1 MSDKDTAKAAPK
13 TPPSQPPSG
22 IKDSVSALKASQLAA
37 RARQK
42 QQERQK
48 APMPQPPARRP
59 VTPAPAAPAAPPAA
73 ATAGKVT
80 AGAAAA
86 APDLTPRVRQIQQ
99 QFTTLEGQ
107 AQLSDL
113 YTAIGNIDKQLL
125 DFPNTLESLRQSGYV
140 HSGALEGLLE
150 QLDSRWD
157 EVRPRVEATLRDHVQ
172 RIDREMGQ
180 VQPQIIG
187 MQATES
193 ALRLG
198 ETLLNGLSR
207 RIEAANTAVRG
218 LYSPISTELDKIGW
232 QLQRLS
238 KMMALIAAS
247 PHIYLQKGEGPL
259 AAVEAVWQRD
269 GEKGP
274 KGVLVLTDQ
283 RLLFEERDE
292 VVTKRRFGIF
302 KAESQKIQELHI
314 ETAVGEIQFTEAKKE
329 GGFLGMGKDDILEMT
344 FAATAPV
351 SRARFHLQGQ
361 KSADWAELIKKIQSG
376 EVDADRAGR
385 YVAEAQALAETAA
398 SFPTTC
404 PNCFA
409 AIEPPGRGIMSVTC
423 EFCGTIITPQKAA
436 ES

>member
-1 MSDKDTAKAAPK
+1 MSDKETGKIPPK
-13 TPPSQPPSG
+13 PPASQSSG
-22 IKDSVSALKASQLAA
+22 TIKDAASALKASQLAA

-59 VTPAPAAPAAPPAA
+59 VTPAPAPATPATPPA
-73 ATAGKVT
+73 AGKVT

-125 DFPNTLESLRQSGYV
+125 DFPNTLEALRQGGYA
-140 HSGALEGLLE
+140 HSGALEGQLE

-172 RIDREMGQ
+172 RIDREMAQ

-193 ALRLG
+193 AIRLG

-247 PHIYLQKGEGPL
+247 PHIHLQKGEGPL

-302 KAESQKIQELHI
+302 KAESQKIQELHL
-314 ETAVGEIQFTEAKKE
+314 ETAVGEIHFTEAKKE

-344 FAATAPV
+344 FAATAPI

-361 KSADWAELIKKIQSG
+361 KSADWAALIKKIQNG

-385 YVAEAQALAETAA
+385 YVAEAQTLAETAA
-398 SFPTTC
+398 SFPTNC

-409 AIEPPGRGIMSVTC
+409 AIEPPGRGILSFAC
-423 EFCGTIITPQKAA
+423 EFCGTIITPQKATG
-436 ES
+436 

>member
-1 MSDKDTAKAAPK
+1 MSDKETGKVPPKPPASQPSGTIKDTA
-13 TPPSQPPSG
+13 
-22 IKDSVSALKASQLAA
+22 SALKASQLAA

-59 VTPAPAAPAAPPAA
+59 VTPAPAPATPATPPA
-73 ATAGKVT
+73 AGKVT

-125 DFPNTLESLRQSGYV
+125 DFPNTLEALRQGGYA
-140 HSGALEGLLE
+140 HSGALEGQLE

-157 EVRPRVEATLRDHVQ
+157 EARPRIEATLRDHVQ
-172 RIDREMGQ
+172 RIDREMAQ

-193 ALRLG
+193 AIRLG

-247 PHIYLQKGEGPL
+247 PHIHLQKGEGPL

-302 KAESQKIQELHI
+302 KAESQKIQELHL
-314 ETAVGEIQFTEAKKE
+314 ETAVGEVHFTEAKKE

-361 KSADWAELIKKIQSG
+361 KSADWAGLIKKIQNG

-398 SFPTTC
+398 SFPTNC

-409 AIEPPGRGIMSVTC
+409 AIEPPGRGILSFAC
-423 EFCGTIITPQKAA
+423 EFCGTIITPQKATG
-436 ES
+436 